1 MLTVDAPVTN
11 VNSVATVMCGSA
23 RRLAEGRVCAVI
35 DLPEATGADCG
46 CAPTADEM
54 RSFGSRISRRNAL
67 GLGVLGFAAAS
78 GGLGLALPA
87 FAATSYPSWDDVEK
101 ARKNEAAKGSE
112 ITRIQNLISSLQNDV
127 VAKQAEAERLGV
139 EYQDAL
145 IAFEDAAARAE
156 SLQAEADAQSAVAD
170 EAAAKLGVLAAQQ
183 YRSGKGDATLD
194 LFFSGSSTSADDLL
208 GRLGTMDRL
217 VDANRDVYAEAV
229 GARDSAKNLANQA
242 QVARDER
249 DKRKVEAEQKMQAAQ
264 DAAQAAQAALA
275 AQNEHREVLEA
286 QLQALQ
292 DTTAKTVVAYKAGV
306 EAERKRREEAARKA
320 REEAARKAREEEK
333 RRLAEEKRRREAEA
347 AANSGGGGGSGGG
360 SGGGG
365 SSGGGGGGGSSSGGS
380 GGVVQASGWVRP
392 AHGWISSWF
401 GVRGSICSSGGC
413 TASGHRGIDFANPC
427 GSPIYAAAS
436 GTVIFAGESG
446 AWGNYIR
453 VQHSDGTV
461 TGYAHI
467 IDGGYNVGYGDYV
480 RAGQTIAYIGSTGAS
495 TGCHLHFEVYR
506 GGIRVDP
513 APFLRNRG
521 ISV

>member
-1 MLTVDAPVTN
+1 M
-11 VNSVATVMCGSA
+11 
-23 RRLAEGRVCAVI
+23 CAVT
-35 DLPEATGADCG
+35 DLSEATDVDCG

-54 RSFGSRISRRNAL
+54 RSFSSRISRRNAL
-67 GLGVLGFAAAS
+67 GLGILGVAAAS
-78 GGLGLALPA
+78 TGLGFALPA

-101 ARKNEAAKGSE
+101 ARNNEAAKGSE
-112 ITRIQNLISSLQNDV
+112 ITRIQNLISSLENDV
-127 VAKQAEAERLGV
+127 AAKQAEAERLGV

-145 IAFEDAAARAE
+145 IAFEDAAARADA
-156 SLQAEADAQSAVAD
+156 LQAKADAE
-170 EAAAKLGVLAAQQ
+170 EARAKESAAKLGVLAAQQ
-183 YRSGKGDATLD
+183 YRSGKGDATLE
-194 LFFSGSSTSADDLL
+194 LFFSDSSASADELL

-229 GARDSAKNLANQA
+229 GARDSAKSLAAQA

-286 QLQALQ
+286 QLDALR
-292 DTTAKTVVAYKAGV
+292 DTTAKTVAGYKAGV
-306 EAERKRREEAARKA
+306 EAARKAREEAARKA
-320 REEAARKAREEEK
+320 REEAARKAREEEA
-333 RRLAEEKRRREAEA
+333 RRLAEEKRRREEA
-347 AANSGGGGGSGGG
+347 AAAAANKPKPST
-360 SGGGG
+360 GG
-365 SSGGGGGGGSSSGGS
+365 SSGGGSSGGGSSSGGS
-380 GGVVQASGWVRP
+380 GGVVQSSGWVRP

-401 GVRGSICSSGGC
+401 GTRGSICGSGGC
-413 TASGHRGIDFANPC
+413 TASGHRGIDFASSC

-436 GTVIFAGESG
+436 GTVVFAGYSG
-446 AWGNYIR
+446 AWGNYIQVR
-453 VQHSDGTV
+453 HSDGTV

-467 IDGGYNVGYGDYV
+467 INGGYNVGYGDRV

-506 GGIRVDP
+506 GGVRIDP
-513 APFLRNRG
+513 APFLRARG

>member
-1 MLTVDAPVTN
+1 MTVPAAISSVTN
-11 VNSVATVMCGSA
+11 VTSVATVMGGSA
-23 RRLAEGRVCAVI
+23 RRLAEGRVCAVT

-46 CAPTADEM
+46 CAPTADEA
-54 RSFGSRISRRNAL
+54 RSFSSRISRRNVL
-67 GLGVLGFAAAS
+67 GLGALGVAAAS
-78 GGLGLALPA
+78 TGIGFALPA

-101 ARKNEAAKGSE
+101 ARKNESAKGSE
-112 ITRIQNLISSLQNDV
+112 ITRIQNLISSLENDV

-145 IAFEDAAARAE
+145 IAYEDAAARADA
-156 SLQAEADAQSAVAD
+156 LQAQADAEEARAK
-170 EAAAKLGVLAAQQ
+170 EAASKLGVLAAQQ

-194 LFFSGSSTSADDLL
+194 LFFSDSSATADDLL

-217 VDANRDVYAEAV
+217 VEANRDVYAAAI
-229 GARDSAKNLANQA
+229 GARDSAKNLAAQA

-249 DKRKVEAEQKMQAAQ
+249 DKRKAEAEQKMQAAQ
-264 DAAQAAQAALA
+264 DAAEAAQAALA

-292 DTTAKTVVAYKAGV
+292 DTTAKTVAGYKAGV

-320 REEAARKAREEEK
+320 RAEALRRAKIEEA
-333 RRLAEEKRRREAEA
+333 RRLAEEKRRREEEA
-347 AANSGGGGGSGGG
+347 KNNS
-360 SGGGG
+360 GGG
-365 SSGGGGGGGSSSGGS
+365 SSGGGGGGGGGGGS
-380 GGVVQASGWVRP
+380 TGGSVQPSGWVRP
-392 AHGWISSWF
+392 AHGYISSWY
-401 GVRGSICSSGGC
+401 GVRGSICTPSGC
-413 TASGHRGIDFANPC
+413 TASGHRGIDFASSC

-436 GTVIFAGESG
+436 GTVIFAGYSG
-446 AWGNYIR
+446 DWGNFVKVR
-453 VQHSDGTV
+453 HSDGTV

-467 IDGGYNVGYGDYV
+467 IDGGYAVGYGDYV

-513 APFLRNRG
+513 APFLRARG

>member
-1 MLTVDAPVTN
+1 M
-11 VNSVATVMCGSA
+11 
-23 RRLAEGRVCAVI
+23 CAVT

-46 CAPTADEM
+46 CAPTAEET
-54 RSFGSRISRRNAL
+54 RSFSSRISRRNAL
-67 GLGVLGFAAAS
+67 GLGVLGVAAAS
-78 GGLGLALPA
+78 TGLGFALPA
-87 FAATSYPSWDDVEK
+87 FAATSYPSWDDVQK
-101 ARKNEAAKGSE
+101 ARQNEASKGTE
-112 ITRIQNLISSLQNDV
+112 ITRIQNLISSLENDV
-127 VAKQAEAERLGV
+127 TVKQAEAERLGA

-145 IAFEDAAARAE
+145 IAYEDAAALADQR
-156 SLQAEADAQSAVAD
+156 QAQADAEEKRAK
-170 EAAAKLGVLAAQQ
+170 AAAGKLGVLAAEQ
-183 YRSGKGDATLD
+183 YRSGKGDATLE
-194 LFFSGSSTSADDLL
+194 LFFSDSSASADDLL

-229 GARDSAKNLANQA
+229 GARDSAKSLADQA
-242 QVARDER
+242 KVARDER

-292 DTTAKTVVAYKAGV
+292 DTTAKTVTAYKAGV

-320 REEAARKAREEEK
+320 REEAARRAREEEA
-333 RRLAEEKRRREAEA
+333 RRLAEEKRRREEEA
-347 AANSGGGGGSGGG
+347 KNNNN
-360 SGGGG
+360 GGG
-365 SSGGGGGGGSSSGGS
+365 SSGGGSSSGGSSGGGSSSGGS
-380 GGVVQASGWVRP
+380 GGVVQPSGWVRP
-392 AHGWISSWF
+392 AHGYISSWF
-401 GVRGSICSSGGC
+401 GVRGSICTPSGC
-413 TASGHRGIDFANPC
+413 TASGHRGIDFASSC

-436 GTVIFAGESG
+436 GTVVFAGYSG
-446 AWGNYIR
+446 GWGNFIKVR
-453 VQHSDGTV
+453 HSDGTI

-467 IDGGYNVGYGDYV
+467 IDGGYAVGYGDYV

-513 APFLRNRG
+513 APFLRARG

>member
-1 MLTVDAPVTN
+1 M
-11 VNSVATVMCGSA
+11 
-23 RRLAEGRVCAVI
+23 I

-46 CAPTADEM
+46 CAPTAEEA
-54 RSFGSRISRRNAL
+54 RSFASRISRRNAL
-67 GLGVLGFAAAS
+67 GLGVLGVAAAS
-78 GGLGLALPA
+78 TGVGFALPA
-87 FAATSYPSWDDVEK
+87 FAATSYPSWDDVQK
-101 ARKNEAAKGSE
+101 ARQNEASKGSE

-156 SLQAEADAQSAVAD
+156 SLQAQADAQTAIAD
-170 EAAAKLGVLAAQQ
+170 EAASKLGVLAAQQ
-183 YRSGKGDATLD
+183 YRSGKGDATME
-194 LFFSGSSTSADDLL
+194 LFFSDSSASADDLL

-242 QVARDER
+242 AVAREER

-264 DAAQAAQAALA
+264 EAAQAAQAALA

-306 EAERKRREEAARKA
+306 EAERKRREAAARKA
-320 REEAARKAREEEK
+320 REEAARKAREEEA
-333 RRLAEEKRRREAEA
+333 RRLAEEKRRREEA
-347 AANSGGGGGSGGG
+347 AANANNGGS
-360 SGGGG
+360 GG
-365 SSGGGGGGGSSSGGS
+365 SSGGGSSGGGGGSSSGGS
-380 GGVVQASGWVRP
+380 GGVVQSSGWVRP

-436 GTVIFAGESG
+436 GTVIFAGYSG
-446 AWGNYIR
+446 AWGNYIQVR
-453 VQHSDGTV
+453 HSDGTV

-467 IDGGYNVGYGDYV
+467 ISGGYNVGYGDYV

-495 TGCHLHFEVYR
+495 TGCHLHFEVYL
-506 GGIRVDP
+506 GGVRVDP

-521 ISV
+521 VSV